1 MNNLFKSISVSV
13 ISSCAAIIVFF
24 FIRAD
29 YIHET
34 YMTHLSSLNQSL
46 VSELKPFLEGKTKDE
61 AESALKSAAS
71 SKKEVAFIAL
81 ADMQNNYLGGFSGL
95 TQKEINNGFSDL
107 IISDIKNGKLSASKV
122 ESKYYGSEKFYYI
135 KLKGV
140 KFAFFVVYRYKL
152 PAKLITEIIIETSI
166 ILLIIFISAFSFFY
180 FFKKSAQPTAESE
193 SSVLREN
200 PKETQRRTNS
210 FEKLLAKTFSEASQ
224 NHSFESF
231 AYYHYDKENLNLI
244 KKYFYTS
251 GILSKLDQNQPEAE
265 KRKEIIS
272 ELKKSS
278 PIIKAR
284 SKNAYIAVIEN
295 KNLLGAVLVTKNKT
309 ITGTEISYLKNI
321 CRDIAYNIIK

>member
-1 MNNLFKSISVSV
+1 MNNLFKAISVSV
-13 ISSCAAIIVFF
+13 ITSCAAIIAFF

-29 YIHET
+29 YIHES
-34 YMTHLSSLNQSL
+34 YMTHLLSLNQSL
-46 VSELKPFLEGKTKDE
+46 VLELKPFLEGKTKDE
-61 AESALKSAAS
+61 AESALKTAAS

-81 ADMQNNYLGGFSGL
+81 TDMQNNYLGGFSGL
-95 TQKEINNGFSDL
+95 TQKEIKNGFSDL

-152 PAKLITEIIIETSI
+152 QTKLITEIIIETSI
-166 ILLIIFISAFSFFY
+166 ILLIIFISSFSFFY
-180 FFKKSAQPTAESE
+180 FFRKANQLETNPESA
-193 SSVLREN
+193 VLREN
-200 PKETQRRTNS
+200 PKETQRRTNN
-210 FEKLLAKTFSEASQ
+210 FEKLLAKKFSEAVQ
-224 NHSFESF
+224 IHSYESF
-231 AYYHYDKENLNLI
+231 AYYHYDKENLILV
-244 KKYFYTS
+244 KKYYYTA
-251 GILSKLDQNQPEAE
+251 GILSKLDQDPPEAE

-272 ELKKSS
+272 ELKKGS

-309 ITGTEISYLKNI
+309 ITGTEISFMKNI

>member
-1 MNNLFKSISVSV
+1 MNNLFKAISVSV
-13 ISSCAAIIVFF
+13 ITSCAAIIAFF

-29 YIHET
+29 YIHES
-34 YMTHLSSLNQSL
+34 YMTHLLSLNQSL
-46 VSELKPFLEGKTKDE
+46 VLELKPFLEGKTKDE
-61 AESALKSAAS
+61 AESALKTAAS

-81 ADMQNNYLGGFSGL
+81 TDMQNNYLGGFSGL
-95 TQKEINNGFSDL
+95 TQKEIKNGFSDL

-152 PAKLITEIIIETSI
+152 QTKLITEIIIETSI
-166 ILLIIFISAFSFFY
+166 ILLIIFISSFSFFY
-180 FFKKSAQPTAESE
+180 FFRKANQLETNPESA
-193 SSVLREN
+193 VLREN
-200 PKETQRRTNS
+200 PKETQRRTNN
-210 FEKLLAKTFSEASQ
+210 FEKLLAKKFSEAVQ
-224 NHSFESF
+224 IHSYESF
-231 AYYHYDKENLNLI
+231 AYYHYDKENLILV
-244 KKYFYTS
+244 KKYYYTA
-251 GILSKLDQNQPEAE
+251 GILSKLDQDPPEAE

-272 ELKKSS
+272 ELKKGS

-295 KNLLGAVLVTKNKT
+295 KNLLGAVLVTKNRT
-309 ITGTEISYLKNI
+309 ITGTEISFLKNI

>member
-1 MNNLFKSISVSV
+1 MNNLLKAISVSV
-13 ISSCAAIIVFF
+13 ITSCAAIIAFF

-29 YIHET
+29 YIHES

-46 VSELKPFLEGKTKDE
+46 ISEIKPFLEGKTKDE

-81 ADMQNNYLGGFSGL
+81 TDMQNNYLGGFSGL
-95 TQKEINNGFSDL
+95 TQSENKKGFSDL

-152 PAKLITEIIIETSI
+152 QTKLITEILIETSI
-166 ILLIIFISAFSFFY
+166 IILIIFISAFTFFY
-180 FFKKSAQPTAESE
+180 FFNKAPQTQTEAE
-193 SSVLREN
+193 SSVLHEN
-200 PKETQRRTNS
+200 PKETQRRINS
-210 FEKLLAKTFSEASQ
+210 FEKLLSKKFSEACQ
-224 NHSFESF
+224 THSFESF
-231 AYYHYDKENLNLI
+231 AFYHYDREQFNLI
-244 KKYFYTS
+244 KKYSYNS
-251 GILSKLDQNQPEAE
+251 GILTKLDANTPEAE

-272 ELKKSS
+272 ELKKGS
-278 PIIKAR
+278 PIIKGR

-295 KNLLGAVLVTKNKT
+295 RNLLGAVLVSKNGT
-309 ITGTEISYLKNI
+309 ITGTEISYMKNL

>member
-1 MNNLFKSISVSV
+1 MNNLFKAISVSV
-13 ISSCAAIIVFF
+13 ITSCAAIIAFF

-29 YIHET
+29 YIHES
-34 YMTHLSSLNQSL
+34 YMTHLLSLNQSL
-46 VSELKPFLEGKTKDE
+46 VLELKPFLEGKTKDE
-61 AESALKSAAS
+61 AESALKTAAS

-81 ADMQNNYLGGFSGL
+81 TDMQNNYLGGFSGL
-95 TQKEINNGFSDL
+95 TQKEIKNGFSDL

-152 PAKLITEIIIETSI
+152 QTKLITEIIIETSI
-166 ILLIIFISAFSFFY
+166 ILLIIFISSFSFFY
-180 FFKKSAQPTAESE
+180 FFRKANQLETNPESA
-193 SSVLREN
+193 VLREN
-200 PKETQRRTNS
+200 PKETQRRTNN
-210 FEKLLAKTFSEASQ
+210 FEKLLAKKFSEAIQ
-224 NHSFESF
+224 IHSYESF
-231 AYYHYDKENLNLI
+231 AYYHYDKENLILV
-244 KKYFYTS
+244 KKYYYTA
-251 GILSKLDQNQPEAE
+251 GILSKLDQDPPEAE

-272 ELKKSS
+272 ELKKGS

-309 ITGTEISYLKNI
+309 ITGTEISFLKNI